1 MRYVAIL
8 ILLALTPISSFC
20 QSSKEYRACNE
31 KAKTPSE
38 MNACAHEE
46 AARVEAKLDAV
57 YAKVLSQ
64 AENDPVGLVKIK
76 TAEKDWIAYRDAY
89 ISAMF
94 PATHKITEYGAMYP
108 MKVDL
113 LRAKMTHQQITA
125 LNHLLQK

>member
-1 MRYVAIL
+1 MRYVAVIFFM
-8 ILLALTPISSFC
+8 ALTSGASFC
-20 QSSKEYRACNE
+20 QSSKEYRACSE
-31 KAKTPSE
+31 KANTPGE

-46 AARVEAKLDAV
+46 AARVDAKLDAV

-64 AENDPVGLVKIK
+64 AESDPVGLAKIK

-94 PATHKITEYGAMYP
+94 PAAHKVTEYGAMYP

-113 LRAKMTHQQITA
+113 LRAKMTHQQIAA
-125 LNHLLQK
+125 LNRLLQK

>member
-8 ILLALTPISSFC
+8 FFVSLTSTPSFC
-20 QSSKEYRACNE
+20 QNSKEYRACNE
-31 KAKTPSE
+31 KAKTPGE

-64 AENDPVGLVKIK
+64 AESDPVGLAKIK

-94 PATHKITEYGAMYP
+94 PAAHKITEYGAMYP

-113 LRAKMTHQQITA
+113 LRAKLTHQQIAA
-125 LNHLLQK
+125 LN